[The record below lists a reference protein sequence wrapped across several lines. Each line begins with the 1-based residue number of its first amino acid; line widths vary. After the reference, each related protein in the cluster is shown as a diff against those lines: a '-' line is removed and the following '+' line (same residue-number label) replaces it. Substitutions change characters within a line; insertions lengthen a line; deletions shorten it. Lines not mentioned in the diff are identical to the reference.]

1 MDIFLMLLTTIMA
14 PIWYIWPCRQISM
27 TFKTS
32 GKSVPIKNVKLAKM
46 LIAEKNTWGIATSHE
61 NRKRMSL
68 GGVIAYMVFLPQI
81 AFMPYNWWI
90 YFKTGSG
97 QWCEAEQTYLW
108 TAMSYY
114 LIALIIKLK
123 ESRKFSKGEI
133 W

>member
-1 MDIFLMLLTTIMA
+1 MDIFLMLLTTIMV

-32 GKSVPIKNVKLAKM
+32 GRSIPIKNVKLAKM

-81 AFMPYNWWI
+81 AFMPYNLVDLFQNRI
-90 YFKTGSG
+90 RSVV
-97 QWCEAEQTYLW
+97 
-108 TAMSYY
+108 
-114 LIALIIKLK
+114 
-123 ESRKFSKGEI
+123 
-133 W
+133 